1 MLIGMVEGSIVA
13 TTKHPSM
20 EGWKLLIVQPLD
32 ENGKPDGDPQLAIDS
47 VGAGRGMKVLI
58 TNDGKGARELVGD
71 TTSPV
76 RWSVAGVLD
85 YD

>member
-1 MLIGMVEGSIVA
+1 MLIGMVEGSLVA

-20 EGWKLLIVQPLD
+20 EGWKLLIVQPVG
-32 ENGKPDGDPQLAIDS
+32 EDGQPEGELQIAIDS
-47 VGAGRGMKVLI
+47 LGAGRGMKVLI
-58 TNDGKGARELVGD
+58 TNDGKGAREMVGD